1 MRGEGTLVILPAL
14 IAVVTLLGGCA
25 GPGKLKVEPIATTE
39 SPAEQVNLL
48 ENDIGT
54 ARKDRVNVLSPTWF
68 ARAETSLGEAK
79 KGLARGEPLSGILQD
94 VAYGRAGLKRAKEM
108 TEVAKPAIPDAIRA
122 RELARETLTGAKR
135 KLGEADAFISG
146 QRYQKEN
153 VQANAAEAV
162 FHARRLVQVTRQ
174 SEKIRT
180 MQPEQPALWM
190 EGILSRITGKLSVS
204 DMRSEP
210 IDLQVENILGS
221 IDGLQKDQQFLA
233 GKVRSHHAELEA
245 RKREL
250 TDLLVSTQQQLAT
263 LDEAARR
270 KIAALDEAS
279 RKQIAALE
287 GETARG
293 RAEKERLAA
302 EREFQ
307 LKYNDVRAFFAPNE
321 AEVYEE
327 GNRLV
332 IRLREIRF
340 PVGKEVILPDNYG
353 LLPKGP

>member
-39 SPAEQVNLL
+39 SPAEQVNFL

-122 RELARETLTGAKR
+122 RELARAAGATNFGKDYAGVEESFLDLTKAIENNDPDWARRNQGKVAGAFDQLELRAIKEQTLGEVRNLIGQAEKEGARKLAPETLEGAKR

-180 MQPEQPALWM
+180 MQPEQTALWM
-190 EGILSRITGKLSVS
+190 EGILSRITGKL
-204 DMRSEP
+204 
-210 IDLQVENILGS
+210 
-221 IDGLQKDQQFLA
+221 
-233 GKVRSHHAELEA
+233 
-245 RKREL
+245 
-250 TDLLVSTQQQLAT
+250 
-263 LDEAARR
+263 
-270 KIAALDEAS
+270 
-279 RKQIAALE
+279 
-287 GETARG
+287 
-293 RAEKERLAA
+293 
-302 EREFQ
+302 
-307 LKYNDVRAFFAPNE
+307 
-321 AEVYEE
+321 
-327 GNRLV
+327 
-332 IRLREIRF
+332 
-340 PVGKEVILPDNYG
+340 
-353 LLPKGP
+353 